1 MNSVIKN
8 IIIITAICLLVLSIG
23 IIVINL
29 PDCSNEVENGSVTCE
44 QKDFLIS
51 ENDAILVDVRTKEEY
66 DAGHLDNAINAP
78 YDEVISKLKKYDK
91 DTPIIVYCRSGNRS
105 AKAYQS
111 LQDAG
116 YTKLYDLGS
125 ISNCG

>member
-1 MNSVIKN
+1 MKKILL
-8 IIIITAICLLVLSIG
+8 ICITVLLITGCSSK
-23 IIVINL
+23 IV
-29 PDCSNEVENGSVTCE
+29 NGKVTCN
-44 QKDFLIS
+44 QKDIVMEK
-51 ENDAILVDVRTKEEY
+51 ENAILVDVRTKEEY
-66 DAGHLDNAINAP
+66 EEGHLDNAINAP
-78 YDEVISKLKKYDK
+78 YDEVVSKLKDYDK
-91 DTPIIVYCRSGNRS
+91 DTPIVVYCKSGNRS

>member
-1 MNSVIKN
+1 MNKIMKLVIT
-8 IIIITAICLLVLSIG
+8 IISIFLVVFIIG

-29 PDCSNEVENGSVTCE
+29 PDCSNEVENGKVTCE
-44 QKDFLIS
+44 QKEFLIS
-51 ENDAILVDVRTKEEY
+51 EKGAILIDVRTKEEY
-66 DAGHLDNAINAP
+66 DEGHLDKAINIS
-78 YDEVISKLKKYDK
+78 YDEVVSKLKDYDK

-116 YTKLYDLGS
+116 YTNLYDLGAM
-125 ISNCG
+125 SNC